1 MAARRVLDGPTKLML
16 GSVLIASTYSL
27 VVDVGLGAE
36 GDPWVF
42 QVGAMSGKLISIL
55 LYLGLAHPEF
65 RQRDVA
71 TLVLRRALGWLAFW
85 RLTGE
90 SPERR
95 KQRRSALWILASAY
109 SQFSITFFVWST
121 RFVDTAVSAIIVGA
135 FPALFVLLMGRQDRA
150 LGSRGRYRSL
160 TRVDGVTL
168 TLAFGG
174 MATVAWGAAAA
185 VDLEGA
191 LSRTLAGVFLAAAA
205 TTGGLL
211 TVKSFKWG
219 VFRARET
226 GATGARSESALVLV
240 SYAAGTLLALP
251 LIAGMAVA
259 TGWRMS
265 NSGFATALACGLVVM
280 FPANI
285 LFIRANLSTRRLS
298 VNNLI
303 YAEMLFSLLWLWLF
317 TTIEVGSP
325 TLVFAGAVTVI
336 VANIL
341 SAGVGERMIAGGVT
355 RYIRGKPSH
364 PS

>member
-1 MAARRVLDGPTKLML
+1 MATRWVLEGPTKLML

-27 VVDVGLGAE
+27 VVDVGLGTE

-55 LYLGLAHPEF
+55 LYLVLAHPEF
-65 RQRDVA
+65 RQREVA
-71 TLVLRRALGWLAFW
+71 TLLLRRAFGWLAFW
-85 RLTGE
+85 RLAGD
-90 SPERR
+90 SLERKR
-95 KQRRSALWILASAY
+95 QRRSALWILASGY
-109 SQFSITFFVWST
+109 SQFSITCFVWST

-135 FPALFVLLMGRQDRA
+135 FPALFVVLMGRQDRA
-150 LGSRGRYRSL
+150 LGGSGRYRSL
-160 TRVDGVTL
+160 TKVDGVTM
-168 TLAFGG
+168 TLAFAG
-174 MATVAWGAAAA
+174 MATVAWGAAAV

-191 LSRTLAGVFLAAAA
+191 LWRTLAGVFLAAAA

-211 TVKSFKWG
+211 SAKSFKWG

-226 GATGARSESALVLV
+226 GITGVGSESALVLV

-265 NSGFATALACGLVVM
+265 NAGFGAALACGLVVM

-303 YAEMLFSLLWLWLF
+303 YAEMLFSLLWLWMF
-317 TTIEVGSP
+317 TSIDVGSP
-325 TLVFAGAVTVI
+325 ALVLAGAATVV
-336 VANIL
+336 VANVL
-341 SAGVGERMIAGGVT
+341 SAGVGEWMVGKAKR
-355 RYIRGKPSH
+355 RRRGDPVH
-364 PS
+364 P